1 MRHILGWEQD
11 CLVREMNFRYSLVE
25 KPKNNFLISF
35 LDKNNFIYVDFH
47 AAVLLDEPV
56 IMVFSEDCDTFQDA
70 EFKKQLNKSK
80 NKAILFLPK
89 KLNFINYFSDFNK
102 IFYPLPIS
110 KLEKLLRKSMVEKN
124 FSFKD
129 IFLYKESFLCNKSNQ
144 KKIYLTETEINILK
158 LLFREKIVNKET
170 LKNDILKQKSSIL
183 TKSLESHLSRIRKK
197 INDIDSK
204 TLIISSDKLHIT
216 IL

>member
-1 MRHILGWEQD
+1 M
-11 CLVREMNFRYSLVE
+11 
-25 KPKNNFLISF
+25 
-35 LDKNNFIYVDFH
+35 
-47 AAVLLDEPV
+47 
-56 IMVFSEDCDTFQDA
+56 
-70 EFKKQLNKSK
+70 
-80 NKAILFLPK
+80 PK

-110 KLEKLLRKSMVEKN
+110 KLEKLLRKSMIEKN

-158 LLFREKIVNKET
+158 LLFREKVVNKET
-170 LKNDILKQKSSIL
+170 LKNDILKQKSGIL

-204 TLIISSDKLHIT
+204 ISIISSDKLHIT